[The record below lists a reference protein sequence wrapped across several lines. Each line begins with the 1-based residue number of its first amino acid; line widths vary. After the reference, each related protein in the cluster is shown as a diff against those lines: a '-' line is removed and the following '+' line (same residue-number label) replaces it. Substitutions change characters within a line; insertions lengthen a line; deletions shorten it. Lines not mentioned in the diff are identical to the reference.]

1 MSETKPQRDRAIH
14 SLEQIELEM
23 KKLGGDWEPK
33 LLNEKI
39 DLDVNTSNG
48 RVTFQIAWNSSV
60 DVLELF
66 KAIASQGGKSSIG
79 TKHALEGIDIQ
90 SVIAEIKSNL

>member
-14 SLEQIELEM
+14 SLEQIEIEL
-23 KKLGGDWEPK
+23 KKLGSDWEPK

-39 DLDVNTSNG
+39 DLDVNTPNG
-48 RVTFQIAWNSSV
+48 RVTFQIVWNSSV

-79 TKHALEGIDIQ
+79 SKHALEGIDIQ